1 MKPWMRL
8 HIGTDTLQKPSDVQ
22 KGDGRMKIKKM
33 ILFILFIAVIFSLTG
48 CGKSYE
54 KKIEERYG
62 IEIEGAD
69 NDTLKIIDEYFANLP
84 KGFVKELK
92 KYEGI
97 DNRKLHIEIGDET
110 NFYSDIGKGDI
121 WNIKKDENIKYAMG
135 YFMGYSICYNISTRK
150 YRNGLLDEWYD
161 YNPEDFKYGYN
172 EDEFLKYVLNKGKN
186 EEAYFTTTEALKSDR
201 NDAAEIFAIIMDDDV
216 DASPVFEKNP
226 KLRAKAKYLCD
237 EINRAFETADETA
250 YWNRY
255 FK

>member
-22 KGDGRMKIKKM
+22 KGDDRMKIKKM

-97 DNRKLHIEIGDET
+97 DDRKLHIEIGDET
-110 NFYSDIGKGDI
+110 NFYEII
-121 WNIKKDENIKYAMG
+121 ENSRLFQLSK
-135 YFMGYSICYNISTRK
+135 
-150 YRNGLLDEWYD
+150 
-161 YNPEDFKYGYN
+161 
-172 EDEFLKYVLNKGKN
+172 
-186 EEAYFTTTEALKSDR
+186 
-201 NDAAEIFAIIMDDDV
+201 
-216 DASPVFEKNP
+216 P
-226 KLRAKAKYLCD
+226 K
-237 EINRAFETADETA
+237 
-250 YWNRY
+250 
-255 FK
+255 

>member
-1 MKPWMRL
+1 MHLKPWMRL

-22 KGDGRMKIKKM
+22 KGDDRMKIKKM

-97 DNRKLHIEIGDET
+97 DDRKLHIEIGDET
-110 NFYSDIGKGDI
+110 NFYEII
-121 WNIKKDENIKYAMG
+121 ENSRLFQLSK
-135 YFMGYSICYNISTRK
+135 
-150 YRNGLLDEWYD
+150 
-161 YNPEDFKYGYN
+161 
-172 EDEFLKYVLNKGKN
+172 
-186 EEAYFTTTEALKSDR
+186 
-201 NDAAEIFAIIMDDDV
+201 
-216 DASPVFEKNP
+216 P
-226 KLRAKAKYLCD
+226 K
-237 EINRAFETADETA
+237 
-250 YWNRY
+250 
-255 FK
+255 

>member
-1 MKPWMRL
+1 MHLKPWMRL
-8 HIGTDTLQKPSDVQ
+8 HIGTDTLQKPSDVY

-121 WNIKKDENIKYAMG
+121 WNIKKDENIKFAMG

-161 YNPEDFKYGYN
+161 YNPDDFKYG
-172 EDEFLKYVLNKGKN
+172 
-186 EEAYFTTTEALKSDR
+186 R
-201 NDAAEIFAIIMDDDV
+201 
-216 DASPVFEKNP
+216 
-226 KLRAKAKYLCD
+226 
-237 EINRAFETADETA
+237 
-250 YWNRY
+250 
-255 FK
+255 

>member
-8 HIGTDTLQKPSDVQ
+8 HIGTDTLQKPSDVY
-22 KGDGRMKIKKM
+22 KGDGRMKIRKM
-33 ILFILFIAVIFSLTG
+33 IQFILFTAVIFSLTG

-97 DNRKLHIEIGDET
+97 DDRKLHIEIGDET

-172 EDEFLKYVLNKGKN
+172 EDEFLKYVLNKEN

-216 DASPVFEKNP
+216 DAVSYTHLTLPTNSLV
-226 KLRAKAKYLCD
+226 
-237 EINRAFETADETA
+237 
-250 YWNRY
+250 
-255 FK
+255 

>member
-97 DNRKLHIEIGDET
+97 DDRKLHIEIGDET
-110 NFYSDIGKGDI
+110 NFYEII
-121 WNIKKDENIKYAMG
+121 ENSRLFQLSK
-135 YFMGYSICYNISTRK
+135 
-150 YRNGLLDEWYD
+150 
-161 YNPEDFKYGYN
+161 
-172 EDEFLKYVLNKGKN
+172 
-186 EEAYFTTTEALKSDR
+186 
-201 NDAAEIFAIIMDDDV
+201 
-216 DASPVFEKNP
+216 P
-226 KLRAKAKYLCD
+226 K
-237 EINRAFETADETA
+237 
-250 YWNRY
+250 
-255 FK
+255 

>member
-48 CGKSYE
+48 CGKSYKE
-54 KKIEERYG
+54 KIEERYG

-97 DNRKLHIEIGDET
+97 DDRKLHIEIGDET
-110 NFYSDIGKGDI
+110 NFYSDIGNG
-121 WNIKKDENIKYAMG
+121 G
-135 YFMGYSICYNISTRK
+135 YMEYQKR
-150 YRNGLLDEWYD
+150 
-161 YNPEDFKYGYN
+161 
-172 EDEFLKYVLNKGKN
+172 
-186 EEAYFTTTEALKSDR
+186 
-201 NDAAEIFAIIMDDDV
+201 
-216 DASPVFEKNP
+216 
-226 KLRAKAKYLCD
+226 
-237 EINRAFETADETA
+237 
-250 YWNRY
+250 
-255 FK
+255 

>member
-33 ILFILFIAVIFSLTG
+33 IQIILFTAVIFSLTG

-97 DNRKLHIEIGDET
+97 DDRKLHIEIGDET

-135 YFMGYSICYNISTRK
+135 YFMGYSICYNISC
-150 YRNGLLDEWYD
+150 LLYTS
-161 YNPEDFKYGYN
+161 P
-172 EDEFLKYVLNKGKN
+172 
-186 EEAYFTTTEALKSDR
+186 SPR
-201 NDAAEIFAIIMDDDV
+201 DA
-216 DASPVFEKNP
+216 
-226 KLRAKAKYLCD
+226 
-237 EINRAFETADETA
+237 
-250 YWNRY
+250 
-255 FK
+255 

>member
-22 KGDGRMKIKKM
+22 KGDDRMKIKKM

-97 DNRKLHIEIGDET
+97 DDRKLHIYP
-110 NFYSDIGKGDI
+110 NL
-121 WNIKKDENIKYAMG
+121 NII
-135 YFMGYSICYNISTRK
+135 
-150 YRNGLLDEWYD
+150 
-161 YNPEDFKYGYN
+161 
-172 EDEFLKYVLNKGKN
+172 
-186 EEAYFTTTEALKSDR
+186 
-201 NDAAEIFAIIMDDDV
+201 
-216 DASPVFEKNP
+216 
-226 KLRAKAKYLCD
+226 
-237 EINRAFETADETA
+237 
-250 YWNRY
+250 
-255 FK
+255 